1 MLHPKINPMPK
12 VNPFTRRWPTLLTA
26 ALLCLLLSACATA
39 PPDPALLIPADDAI
53 GIAEDADARV
63 HAPLELD
70 EAIAL
75 RDQAQALMNEGET
88 EIAIQRVEQAV
99 LRARLAVVRTRGA
112 QARQNLAEQRATL
125 DMLIEDLRAA
135 YGDQIEIE
143 PQP

>member
-1 MLHPKINPMPK
+1 MLHLKTNPMPK
-12 VNPFTRRWPTLLTA
+12 AKLLMDQWPMLMTA
-26 ALLCLLLSACATA
+26 ALLCLLLSACATT

-53 GIAEDADARV
+53 GIAEDANARV

-75 RDQAQALMNEGET
+75 RDQAQALMDEGET
-88 EIAIQRVEQAV
+88 EAAMQRVEQAA

-112 QARQNLAEQRATL
+112 LARQNLAEQRATL
-125 DMLIEDLRAA
+125 DMLIEDLREA

>member
-12 VNPFTRRWPTLLTA
+12 VNPFMRRWAMLIAA
-26 ALLCLLLSACATA
+26 ALLCLLLSACATT

-53 GIAEDADARV
+53 GIAEDANARV

-75 RDQAQALMNEGET
+75 RDQAQALMDEGET
-88 EIAIQRVEQAV
+88 EAAMHRVEQAV

-112 QARQNLAEQRATL
+112 VARQNLAEQRATL

-135 YGDQIEIE
+135 YGDQIELE